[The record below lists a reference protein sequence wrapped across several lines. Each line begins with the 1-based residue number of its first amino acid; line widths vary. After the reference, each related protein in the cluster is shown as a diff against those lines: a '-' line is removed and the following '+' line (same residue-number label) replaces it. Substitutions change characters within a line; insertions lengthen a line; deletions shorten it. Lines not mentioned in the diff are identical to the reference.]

1 MELKDRL
8 KELRLHKSL
17 SQVALAEQLGVSK
30 SLIGAYETGDRKPS
44 YEMLTKLADYF
55 RVSADYLTGLDQ
67 FEADDFADLV
77 SHGYSIDEASLRTRS
92 RELYY
97 GKKMMA
103 LSYDN
108 REIAET
114 LIDKLLATQGV
125 DSEALRY
132 EDILADLTRLT
143 EAQDGD

>member
-17 SQVALAEQLGVSK
+17 SQVALAEQLCVSK

-77 SHGYSIDEASLRTRS
+77 SDGYSIDEASLRTRS

>member
-143 EAQDGD
+143 EAQDGN

>member
-17 SQVALAEQLGVSK
+17 SQVALAEQLCVSK